1 MPLQAWLDA
10 GYAMLIDGAD
20 ALWRQLLE
28 GIFAAE
34 SPAELERAFDALK
47 AESAYRQAQN
57 EKQEREHRRK
67 TGAPTHA
74 RLLPKDQIE
83 EAFAEWEELT
93 AGGPGSSPAAEPS
106 V

>member
-1 MPLQAWLDA
+1 
-10 GYAMLIDGAD
+10 MLIEGAD
-20 ALWRQLLE
+20 GIWRQLLE
-28 GIFAAE
+28 AIFTADSE
-34 SPAELERAFDALK
+34 EELTRTFDALK
-47 AESAYRQAQN
+47 AESTYRQAQN

-74 RLLPKDQIE
+74 RLLPREQIE

-93 AGGPGSSPAAEPS
+93 SGGPGSSSGDEQQ